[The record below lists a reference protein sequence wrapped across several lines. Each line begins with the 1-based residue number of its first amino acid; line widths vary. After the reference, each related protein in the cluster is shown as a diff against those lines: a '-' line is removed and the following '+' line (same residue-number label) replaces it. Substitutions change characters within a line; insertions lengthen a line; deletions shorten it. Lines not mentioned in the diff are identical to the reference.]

1 MCQNAKLE
9 AGVVLFNLVSQIY
22 MRHRGVSLFSAKIP

>member
-9 AGVVLFNLVSQIY
+9 AGAVLFNLVSQIY
-22 MRHRGVSLFSAKIP
+22 MRQRGVLLFSAIIP

>member
-22 MRHRGVSLFSAKIP
+22 MRQRGVLLFSAKIP